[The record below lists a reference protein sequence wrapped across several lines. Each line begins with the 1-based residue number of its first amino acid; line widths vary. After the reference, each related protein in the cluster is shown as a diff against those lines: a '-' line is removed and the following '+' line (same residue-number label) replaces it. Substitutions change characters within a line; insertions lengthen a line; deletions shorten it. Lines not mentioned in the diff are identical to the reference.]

1 MTTIKVHG
9 TMKRILAIYG
19 SPRKKGNTAILL
31 GSAVQGAA
39 ESGALVEEVL
49 LRDCKISPCLELYAC
64 KDTGRCA
71 INDDFQELHAKMLT
85 CDALMLASPIFF
97 YTVSA
102 QTKIFM
108 DRCQAQWARKY
119 LFEGASF
126 GLREPVRKALFIS
139 AGATGGAR
147 LFDGTL
153 LTMKYFLD
161 IFDMKLW
168 KSLLYRR
175 LDGAEDIL
183 SHPEYIEEAYQA
195 GSELARIA

>member
-1 MTTIKVHG
+1 M
-9 TMKRILAIYG
+9 L
-19 SPRKKGNTAILL
+19 S
-31 GSAVQGAA
+31 SAVRGAS
-39 ESGALVEEVL
+39 ECGAVVEEVF

-64 KDTGRCA
+64 KKTGRCA
-71 INDDFQELHAKMLT
+71 INDDFQALHDKLLA

-102 QTKIFM
+102 HTKIFM

-119 LFEGASF
+119 LVEGAPF

-139 AGATGGAR
+139 VGATGGAK

-161 IFDMKLW
+161 TLDMRLW

-175 LDGAEDIL
+175 LDEAEDVL

-195 GSELARIA
+195 GRALVRAE